1 VEVAALPPEP
11 PLPAVVEPEAPL
23 LVIPDPL
30 EPVELPADVPPLPPT
45 PDGGGLVESLL
56 LHAASTVLIP
66 KPRQISFAIFM
77 ALLLVWSGLE
87 RG

>member
-1 VEVAALPPEP
+1 VA
-11 PLPAVVEPEAPL
+11 PEAPL
-23 LVIPDPL
+23 LVVPAPL

-45 PDGGGLVESLL
+45 PGGMGGALLESLL
-56 LHAASTVLIP
+56 QAESTVLIP
-66 KPRQISFAIFM
+66 KPIQISLTIFM